1 VGCASDLFVWGAI
14 FMGRV
19 PFLTALVT
27 VVIVGV
33 VPFVGGGGPGLTESA
48 TANSAARS
56 PLFASTATGPVEKAV
71 DVVAVASVERITEE
85 SLAAELRAQAKSL
98 TSDSEHLAQ
107 KAVPKP
113 KPIVV
118 ASPTGG
124 TASVAQIRAAY
135 AAAGQSCPG
144 NVGGGVPGAP
154 SRSSS
159 QGVPGTTSGDLSSFA
174 YAYNSIRVANCLQP
188 IPLSNFRWDS
198 CMEDRLFWMAE
209 SPSSNPLD
217 GWGHNGTTR
226 SDGVPA
232 RGCDGNLA
240 GGSGNSGATVASKW
254 WESGAHRASLYR
266 PGAST
271 AGACIA
277 FAMTHG
283 GIDEP
288 YSFTRAAARWTYC

>member
-1 VGCASDLFVWGAI
+1 
-14 FMGRV
+14 MGRV
-19 PFLTALVT
+19 PWLTAAFT
-27 VVIVGV
+27 VVLVGV
-33 VPFVGGGGPGLTESA
+33 VPFVGGGGPGLTDSA
-48 TANSAARS
+48 TANAAARS
-56 PLFASTATGPVEKAV
+56 PLFASTATGPIEQSTTAI
-71 DVVAVASVERITEE
+71 AIASVERVTEA
-85 SLAAELRAQAKSL
+85 SLAAELKSEAKAL
-98 TSDSEHLAQ
+98 TVDSEHLAQ

-118 ASPTGG
+118 AAATGG
-124 TASVAQIRAAY
+124 SASIAQIRAVY

-159 QGVPGTTSGDLSSFA
+159 QGVPGTTSGDLASFA

-188 IPLSNFRWDS
+188 IALSKFRYDS
-198 CMEDRLFWMAE
+198 CMEERLFWMAE

-217 GWGHNGTTR
+217 AWGHMGSTR
-226 SDGVPA
+226 ADGVPS

-254 WESGAHRASLYR
+254 WASSSHRASLYR

-288 YSFTRAAARWTYC
+288 YSFTRAAARWTWC

>member
-1 VGCASDLFVWGAI
+1 
-14 FMGRV
+14 MGRV
-19 PFLTALVT
+19 PFLTAAFT
-27 VVIVGV
+27 VVLVGV
-33 VPFVGGGGPGLTESA
+33 VPFVGGGGPGLTEIA
-48 TANSAARS
+48 TANSVVRS
-56 PLFASTATGPVEKAV
+56 PLFASTATGPIEKAV
-71 DVVAVASVERITEE
+71 PVVAIASIERVTEE
-85 SLAAELRAQAKSL
+85 SLAAELKAEAKAL
-98 TSDSEHLAQ
+98 TADSEHLAQ

-118 ASPTGG
+118 ASNG
-124 TASVAQIRAAY
+124 TASVEQIRAAY

-154 SRSSS
+154 GRSSS
-159 QGVPGTTSGDLSSFA
+159 QGVPGTTSGDLASFA

-188 IPLSNFRWDS
+188 IPLSNFRYDS
-198 CMEDRLFWMAE
+198 CMEERLFWMAE
-209 SPSSNPLD
+209 SPSSNPAD

-254 WESGAHRASLYR
+254 WSSGAHRASLYR

-271 AGACIA
+271 GGACIA

-288 YSFTRAAARWTYC
+288 YSFTRAAARWTWC

>member
-1 VGCASDLFVWGAI
+1 
-14 FMGRV
+14 MGRV
-19 PFLTALVT
+19 PWLAAAFTAVL
-27 VVIVGV
+27 VGV
-33 VPFVGGGGPGLTESA
+33 VPFVGGGGPGLTDIA

-56 PLFASTATGPVEKAV
+56 PLFASTATGPIEQAPQ
-71 DVVAVASVERITEE
+71 VVAIASVERVTEE
-85 SLAAELRAQAKSL
+85 SLAAQLKAEAKAL
-98 TSDSEHLAQ
+98 TVDSEHLAQ

-113 KPIVV
+113 KPKPIVV
-118 ASPTGG
+118 ASSGG
-124 TASVAQIRAAY
+124 SGYYASASVTQLRAAY

-154 SRSSS
+154 SRTSS
-159 QGVPGTTSGDLSSFA
+159 QGVAGTTSGDLASFA
-174 YAYNSIRVANCLQP
+174 YAYNSIRVSNCMQP
-188 IPLSNFRWDS
+188 IPLSNFRYDS

-240 GGSGNSGATVASKW
+240 GGSGNTGATVASKW
-254 WESGAHRASLYR
+254 WASSSHRASLYR
-266 PGAST
+266 PGTSI

-288 YSFTRAAARWTYC
+288 YGFVRAAARWTYC

>member
-1 VGCASDLFVWGAI
+1 
-14 FMGRV
+14 MGRV
-19 PFLTALVT
+19 PFLTAAFT

-33 VPFVGGGGPGLTESA
+33 VPFVGGGGPGLTDIA
-48 TANSAARS
+48 TASSAARS
-56 PLFASTATGPVEKAV
+56 PLFASTASGPIEDPV
-71 DVVAVASVERITEE
+71 DVVAIASVERITEE
-85 SLAAELRAQAKSL
+85 SLTAEQQAEAKAL
-98 TSDSEHLAQ
+98 TTDSEHLAQ

-113 KPIVV
+113 EPIVV
-118 ASPTGG
+118 ASATGG
-124 TASVAQIRAAY
+124 VASVSQIRAAY
-135 AAAGQSCPG
+135 AAAGQSCPS
-144 NVGGGVPGAP
+144 NVGGSVPGAP
-154 SRSSS
+154 SRTSS
-159 QGVPGTTSGDLSSFA
+159 QGVPGTTSGDLASFA

-188 IPLSNFRWDS
+188 IPLSNFRYDS

-209 SPSSNPLD
+209 SPSSDPLD

-240 GGSGNSGATVASKW
+240 GGSNNTGATVASKW
-254 WESGAHRASLYR
+254 WYSSAHQASLYR

-283 GIDEP
+283 GVDEP
-288 YSFTRAAARWTYC
+288 YSFTRAAARWTSC

>member
-1 VGCASDLFVWGAI
+1 
-14 FMGRV
+14 MGRV

-48 TANSAARS
+48 TANATARS
-56 PLFASTATGPVEKAV
+56 PLFASTATGPIEEEPQI
-71 DVVAVASVERITEE
+71 VAVASVERITEE
-85 SLAAELRAQAKSL
+85 SLAAELKAEAKSL

-118 ASPTGG
+118 ESVTGG
-124 TASVAQIRAAY
+124 SASVAQIRTAY
-135 AAAGQSCPG
+135 AAAGQACPS
-144 NVGGGVPGAP
+144 NVGGGVSGAP

-159 QGVPGTTSGDLSSFA
+159 QGVAGTTSGDLSSFA

-188 IPLSNFRWDS
+188 IPLSNFRYDS
-198 CMEDRLFWMAE
+198 CMEERLFWMAE

-226 SDGVPA
+226 SDGVAA

-254 WESGAHRASLYR
+254 WESSAHRASLYQ
-266 PGAST
+266 PGSST
-271 AGACIA
+271 GGVCIA

>member
-1 VGCASDLFVWGAI
+1 
-14 FMGRV
+14 MGRV
-19 PFLTALVT
+19 PFLTAAFT
-27 VVIVGV
+27 VVLVGV
-33 VPFVGGGGPGLTESA
+33 VPFVGGGGPGLTDIA

-56 PLFASTATGPVEKAV
+56 PLFASTATGPIEQSPT
-71 DVVAVASVERITEE
+71 AVAIASNIRVTEA
-85 SLAAELRAQAKSL
+85 SMTATRAAEAKAL
-98 TSDSEHLAQ
+98 TIDSEHLAQ

-113 KPIVV
+113 PPPVVVV
-118 ASPTGG
+118 AKSSNGR
-124 TASVAQIRAAY
+124 ASVAQIRATY

-188 IPLSNFRWDS
+188 IPLSNFRYDS
-198 CMEDRLFWMAE
+198 CMEERLFWMAE

-217 GWGHNGTTR
+217 AWGHMGSTR
-226 SDGVPA
+226 ADGVPS

-254 WESGAHRASLYR
+254 WSSGAHRASLYR
-266 PGAST
+266 PGAGT
-271 AGACIA
+271 GGVCIA

-288 YSFTRAAARWTYC
+288 YSFTRAAARWTGC

>member
-1 VGCASDLFVWGAI
+1 
-14 FMGRV
+14 MGRV

-33 VPFVGGGGPGLTESA
+33 VPFVGGGGPGLTDSA
-48 TANSAARS
+48 TASAAARS
-56 PLFASTATGPVEKAV
+56 PLFASTATAPLEESV
-71 DVVAVASVERITEE
+71 DVVAIASIERVTEE
-85 SLAAELRAQAKSL
+85 SLAAAIKAEAKSL
-98 TSDSEHLAQ
+98 TTDSEHLAQ

-118 ASPTGG
+118 ASTG
-124 TASVAQIRAAY
+124 TASVEQIRAAY
-135 AAAGQSCPG
+135 ASAGQSCPG
-144 NVGGGVPGAP
+144 NVGGGVSGAP

-159 QGVPGTTSGDLSSFA
+159 QGVAGTTSGDLASFA

-188 IPLSNFRWDS
+188 IALSNFRYDS
-198 CMEDRLFWMAE
+198 CMEERLFWMAE

-226 SDGVPA
+226 SDGVAA

-254 WESGAHRASLYR
+254 WESYSHRASLYR
-266 PGAST
+266 PGVST
-271 AGACIA
+271 GGACIA

>member
-1 VGCASDLFVWGAI
+1 
-14 FMGRV
+14 M
-19 PFLTALVT
+19 
-27 VVIVGV
+27 IVGV

-56 PLFASTATGPVEKAV
+56 PLFASTATAPIEESV
-71 DVVAVASVERITEE
+71 DVVAIASLERVTEE
-85 SLAAELRAQAKSL
+85 SLAAAIKAEAKSL
-98 TSDSEHLAQ
+98 TTDSEHLAQ

-113 KPIVV
+113 EPIVV
-118 ASPTGG
+118 ASVTGG
-124 TASVAQIRAAY
+124 SASVTQLRAAY
-135 AAAGQSCPG
+135 ASAGQSCPS

-159 QGVPGTTSGDLSSFA
+159 QGVAGTTSGDLASFA

-188 IPLSNFRWDS
+188 IALSNFRYDS
-198 CMEDRLFWMAE
+198 CMEERLFWMAE

-226 SDGVPA
+226 SDGVAA

-254 WESGAHRASLYR
+254 WESYSHRASLYR
-266 PGAST
+266 PGVST
-271 AGACIA
+271 GGVCIA

>member
-1 VGCASDLFVWGAI
+1 
-14 FMGRV
+14 MGRV
-19 PFLTALVT
+19 PFLAAAFT
-27 VVIVGV
+27 VVLVGV
-33 VPFVGGGGPGLTESA
+33 VPFVGGGGPGLTDIA

-56 PLFASTATGPVEKAV
+56 PLFVSTATGPIEQSTTAV
-71 DVVAVASVERITEE
+71 AIASVERITEA
-85 SLAAELRAQAKSL
+85 SLAAESAAEATAL
-98 TSDSEHLAQ
+98 TVDSEHLAQ

-113 KPIVV
+113 KPIIV
-118 ASPTGG
+118 APTGG
-124 TASVAQIRAAY
+124 GSASVAQIRAAY

-144 NVGGGVPGAP
+144 NIGGGVPGAP

-159 QGVPGTTSGDLSSFA
+159 QGVPGTTSDDLASFA
-174 YAYNSIRVANCLQP
+174 YSYNSIRVSNCLQP
-188 IPLSNFRWDS
+188 IPLSNFRYDS

-209 SPSSNPLD
+209 SPSSDPLD

-232 RGCDGNLA
+232 QGCDGNLA

-254 WESGAHRASLYR
+254 WESGAHRATLYR
-266 PGAST
+266 PGVGVG
-271 AGACIA
+271 GACIA

-288 YSFTRAAARWTYC
+288 YEFTRAAARWTWC

>member
-1 VGCASDLFVWGAI
+1 
-14 FMGRV
+14 M
-19 PFLTALVT
+19 
-27 VVIVGV
+27 GV
-33 VPFVGGGGPGLTESA
+33 VPFVGGGGPGLTDSA

-56 PLFASTATGPVEKAV
+56 PLFASTATGPIEESV
-71 DVVAVASVERITEE
+71 DVVALASSERITEE
-85 SLAAELRAQAKSL
+85 ALAAELKAEAKAL
-98 TSDSEHLAQ
+98 TVDSEHLAQ
-107 KAVPKP
+107 KDVPKP
-113 KPIVV
+113 PPPPVV
-118 ASPTGG
+118 VNTARSSSGSYSGG
-124 TASVAQIRAAY
+124 TSTAQIRASY

-144 NVGGGVPGAP
+144 NVGGGVGGAP

-209 SPSSNPLD
+209 SPSTNPLD

-226 SDGVPA
+226 EDGVPA

-254 WESGAHRASLYR
+254 WASSSHRASLYR

-271 AGACIA
+271 GGVCIA

>member
-1 VGCASDLFVWGAI
+1 
-14 FMGRV
+14 MGRV
-19 PFLTALVT
+19 PFLTAAFT
-27 VVIVGV
+27 VVLVGV
-33 VPFVGGGGPGLTESA
+33 VPFAGGGGPGLTDIA
-48 TANSAARS
+48 TASSAARS
-56 PLFASTATGPVEKAV
+56 PLFASTATGPIEQAPQ
-71 DVVAVASVERITEE
+71 VVAIASIERVTDA
-85 SLAAELRAQAKSL
+85 SLAAQAKAESKAL
-98 TSDSEHLAQ
+98 TVDSEHLAQ

-118 ASPTGG
+118 ANTGS
-124 TASVAQIRAAY
+124 ASVEQIRAAY
-135 AAAGQSCPG
+135 AAAGRSCPG

-188 IPLSNFRWDS
+188 IPLSNFRYDS
-198 CMEDRLFWMAE
+198 CMEERLFWMAE

-217 GWGHNGTTR
+217 GWGHNGTKR

-254 WESGAHRASLYR
+254 WASYSHRASLYR

-271 AGACIA
+271 GGACIA

-288 YSFTRAAARWTYC
+288 YSFTRAAARWTWC

>member
-1 VGCASDLFVWGAI
+1 
-14 FMGRV
+14 MGRV
-19 PFLTALVT
+19 PFLTAAFT
-27 VVIVGV
+27 VVLVGV
-33 VPFVGGGGPGLTESA
+33 VPFVGGGGPGLTDIA
-48 TANSAARS
+48 TANSVARS
-56 PLFASTATGPVEKAV
+56 PLFASTATGPIEQSTTAV
-71 DVVAVASVERITEE
+71 AIASVERITEV
-85 SLAAELRAQAKSL
+85 SLAAELAAQAKAL
-98 TSDSEHLAQ
+98 TIDSEHLAQ

-118 ASPTGG
+118 APVGG
-124 TASVAQIRAAY
+124 GSASVAQIRAAY

-144 NVGGGVPGAP
+144 NVGGGVSGAP
-154 SRSSS
+154 SRSSA

-174 YAYNSIRVANCLQP
+174 YAYNSIRVSNCLQP
-188 IPLSNFRWDS
+188 IPLSNFRYDS

-217 GWGHNGTTR
+217 GWGHNGTAR

-232 RGCDGNLA
+232 WGCDGNLA

-266 PGAST
+266 PGASIG
-271 AGACIA
+271 GACIA

-288 YSFTRAAARWTYC
+288 YGFTRAAARWTWC

>member
-1 VGCASDLFVWGAI
+1 
-14 FMGRV
+14 MGRV
-19 PFLTALVT
+19 PFLTAAFT
-27 VVIVGV
+27 VVLVGV
-33 VPFVGGGGPGLTESA
+33 VPFVGGGGPGLTDIA

-56 PLFASTATGPVEKAV
+56 PLFASTATGPIEQSTQ
-71 DVVAVASVERITEE
+71 VVALASVERITEA
-85 SLAAELRAQAKSL
+85 SLAAELKAEAKSL
-98 TSDSEHLAQ
+98 TVDSEHLAQ
-107 KAVPKP
+107 KVVPKP
-113 KPIVV
+113 KPKPVVV
-118 ASPTGG
+118 ASSGG
-124 TASVAQIRAAY
+124 NAYVQQIRAAY
-135 AAAGQSCPG
+135 AAAGRSCPG
-144 NVGGGVPGAP
+144 NVGGSVPGAP

-159 QGVPGTTSGDLSSFA
+159 QGVPGTTSGDLASFA

-188 IPLSNFRWDS
+188 FALSKFRYDS

-217 GWGHNGTTR
+217 GWGHNGTKR

-254 WESGAHRASLYR
+254 WASSAHRASLYR

-271 AGACIA
+271 GGACIA